1 VPIRWQSAQTR
12 SCCAA
17 YAGDNELLTQNIII
31 VNTKKYLSLFTATA
45 LFCTGAA
52 AQPATDMQAI
62 GRFAI
67 DRTEVTIGQFQRFVE
82 ATGTVTA
89 AEKNGGGNTF
99 EAGWEKRKG
108 WIWRAPFGTPGAANE
123 PAVHV
128 TYNEAAAFCKWA
140 GKRLPT
146 DTEWGEAAYIERRV
160 QPTGGFVT
168 GRTYR
173 YPVGDSPQGANCLSD
188 CGAVQTVKNA
198 VTSRGRGHALAGT
211 TKPGVNGLYDMGAN
225 AWEWVDSGAGS
236 EKRTRG
242 GSWWYGA
249 SSMRDDHVQSKPA
262 TMSAVYIGFR
272 CARDVK

>member
-1 VPIRWQSAQTR
+1 MNHKEHFSSLAVAMLVCTSA
-12 SCCAA
+12 
-17 YAGDNELLTQNIII
+17 N
-31 VNTKKYLSLFTATA
+31 
-45 LFCTGAA
+45 
-52 AQPATDMQAI
+52 AQPATDMQPI

-89 AEKNGGGNTF
+89 AEKTGGGNTF

-108 WIWRAPFGTPGAANE
+108 WTWRAPFGTPGAANE

-128 TYNEAAAFCKWA
+128 TYDEAAAFCKWA

-146 DTEWGEAAYIERRV
+146 DAEWGEAAYTERRV
-160 QPTGGFVT
+160 QPTDGFVT

-173 YPVGDSPQGANCLSD
+173 YPVGDSPQGANCLGD

-198 VTSRGRGHALAGT
+198 VTSRG
-211 TKPGVNGLYDMGAN
+211 
-225 AWEWVDSGAGS
+225 
-236 EKRTRG
+236 RG